1 MEPISTFTSINF
13 IERELIKRNDLNII
27 WSRDHYIKYMA
38 NDRDLKK
45 FAKNI
50 SDIALKRDIF
60 PLYVLLNVTYDKKDN
75 KHSELIVI
83 TKYNEDFSVGF
94 FDSNGKLSTKFGPD
108 KNTTKILNYLSENLN
123 TTYYEFMEGKMG
135 INTIGK
141 GNCDSYCLWFI
152 YINKKSKT
160 KTEICENFND
170 FYGDIKKENI
180 KDITLEINKKI
191 IELSKKR

>member
-13 IERELIKRNDLNII
+13 IERELIKRNDINII
-27 WSRDHYIKYMA
+27 WSRDYYIKYMA

-108 KNTTKILNYLSENLN
+108 KNTTKILNYISENLN

-141 GNCDSYCLWFI
+141 GNCDAYCLWFI
-152 YINKKSKT
+152 YINKKSNT